1 LQTGHMTKY
10 CGISRYIVAAV
21 LYRYIKI
28 STKKKKKKIRK
39 GYRVTFGGLAET
51 FLLHHPS

>member
-1 LQTGHMTKY
+1 MTKY

-21 LYRYIKI
+21 LYIYQNLY
-28 STKKKKKKIRK
+28 KKEEDKKEIRK
-39 GYRVTFGGLAET
+39 GYRVTFGGPAET